1 MNHRDEHP
9 GHGTVQNDAA
19 STPATADGSPTTR
32 YRISGKLMTLFVAAV
47 VIVASIGDGFLWWSN
62 RGDSQARAAE
72 TAAKAAANDSI
83 PLVLSYNYVDLDR
96 YAARATSKTTGLFAD
111 DLKKLLDTQILPAAR
126 ARNIATQTTV
136 QGTSIVTASANTVVL
151 LMFIDQTTRT
161 ADAAAPKIEGARLQ
175 VTMTNQYDNWLVSGL
190 KPI

>member
-1 MNHRDEHP
+1 MSHD
-9 GHGTVQNDAA
+9 GA
-19 STPATADGSPTTR
+19 STPTTADGSRATR
-32 YRISGKLMTLFVAAV
+32 YRISGKLITLSVATMLIV
-47 VIVASIGDGFLWWSN
+47 VCMGDGFLWWNN
-62 RGDSQARAAE
+62 RSDSQAQAAE

-96 YAARATSKTTGLFAD
+96 YAARATSKTAGPFAD
-111 DLKKLLDTQILPAAR
+111 DLKKLLDTQVLPAAR

-136 QGTSIVTASANTVVL
+136 QGTSTVTASANTVVL

-175 VTMTNQYDNWLVSGL
+175 VTMTNQNGGWLISGL
-190 KPI
+190 TPI